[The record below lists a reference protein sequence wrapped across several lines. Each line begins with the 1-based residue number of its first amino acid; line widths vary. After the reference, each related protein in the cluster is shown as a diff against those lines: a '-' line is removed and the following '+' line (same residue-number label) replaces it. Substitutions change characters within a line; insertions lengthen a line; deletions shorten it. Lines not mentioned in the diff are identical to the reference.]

1 MRKLIEGMIEFRNN
15 LRDDYRERFARLA
28 TTQTPDAIFFA
39 CSDSRVVPN
48 LFASTDP
55 GDLFV
60 SRSVGNLVAPSSPDG
75 MSTADEAEAAAIEFA
90 LLKLGVRD
98 AVVCGHSNCGAMQAL
113 LEGVDSPELP
123 NLTRW
128 LRHGRPALQRWREGK
143 SLEQDLPAADQISQL
158 NVLAQMEHVRSYPAV
173 RAAEASG
180 RFAVHGLWFDIRKA
194 DVYAYEPELH
204 RFVLLDRTEAD
215 RLIARL

>member
-1 MRKLIEGMIEFRNN
+1 MRKLVKGMIEFREN
-15 LRDDYRERFARLA
+15 LRDDYRERFAQLA
-28 TTQTPDAIFFA
+28 TEQKPDAIFFA

-60 SRSVGNLVAPSSPDG
+60 SRTVGNLVPPSSPDG
-75 MSTADEAEAAAIEFA
+75 VSTADESEAAAIEFA
-90 LLKLGVRD
+90 LMKLGVRH

-113 LEGVDSPELP
+113 LDGFDSPEMP

-128 LRHGRPALQRWREGK
+128 LRHGHSALRRWREAGA
-143 SLEQDLPAADQISQL
+143 LEQHLPAADQISQL

-173 RAAEASG
+173 RAAEGEG

-194 DVYAYEPELH
+194 DVYAYEPDEH
-204 RFVLLDRTEAD
+204 RFLLLDRAEAN
-215 RLIARL
+215 RLLKRL